1 MDALILTVEDEPAQ
15 AQILKYNLEA
25 EGYRVLTTATAEEGI
40 LLAKENLP
48 DLILMDWMLPDM
60 AGIEVCRLIKAHSET
75 SHIPLI
81 MLTARGTEDDKVRG
95 LNVGADDYVVKP
107 YSIKELL
114 ARIKANLRKYGK
126 GEQEL
131 TYADITMNVETHRT
145 LRGSDVIKLGPKEFK
160 LLRALIARP
169 QKVWSRAQLLDQV
182 WGTDIYVD
190 ERTVDVH
197 MGRLRKA
204 LNKFGHDDVIRTIR
218 GAGYSLDKDG

>member
-1 MDALILTVEDEPAQ
+1 MDALILAVEDEPAQ

-25 EGYRVLTTATAEEGI
+25 EGYRVLTSATAEEGI

-60 AGIEVCRLIKAHSET
+60 AGIEVCRLIKAHNDT

-126 GEQEL
+126 GEEEL
-131 TYADITMNVETHRT
+131 TYADIKMNLETHRT
-145 LRGSDVIKLGPKEFK
+145 TRGRDVIKLGPKEFK
-160 LLRALIARP
+160 LLRALITRP

-218 GAGYSLDKDG
+218 GAGYSLDKDR